1 MLEAETGH
9 VGVRSIEV
17 LDDRDVLLTRKEAA
31 GYLKKSEPTLERW
44 AAQGIGPKPIRVG
57 PRSIRYT
64 LRSLRETI
72 GEQGGGRT

>member
-1 MLEAETGH
+1 MLEVETGH

-31 GYLKKSEPTLERW
+31 AYLKKSGPTLERW

-72 GEQGGGRT
+72 GEHGGGRT